1 MTDFDFQWKNL
12 LDEKDLKNEEEKFE
26 CNQDRVKEFLELT
39 GIKPWY
45 KKDSFIKNKKC
56 LDAGCGPG
64 RWTCAMQKLGASKVD
79 SFDMSEEG
87 IKRCKKINPSAYV
100 SDIWDL
106 EPNREYYNV
115 SMPDYMNLTY
125 EFTIWTSYI
134 EQMNKIVEKIN
145 YSDGAYWGEPGK
157 MKFKSSIESF
167 SDASQIDGEK
177 LIQTTFSV
185 NLYGY
190 ILPETFD

>member
-64 RWTCAMQKLGASKVD
+64 R
-79 SFDMSEEG
+79 
-87 IKRCKKINPSAYV
+87 
-100 SDIWDL
+100 
-106 EPNREYYNV
+106 
-115 SMPDYMNLTY
+115 
-125 EFTIWTSYI
+125 
-134 EQMNKIVEKIN
+134 
-145 YSDGAYWGEPGK
+145 
-157 MKFKSSIESF
+157 
-167 SDASQIDGEK
+167 
-177 LIQTTFSV
+177 
-185 NLYGY
+185 
-190 ILPETFD
+190 